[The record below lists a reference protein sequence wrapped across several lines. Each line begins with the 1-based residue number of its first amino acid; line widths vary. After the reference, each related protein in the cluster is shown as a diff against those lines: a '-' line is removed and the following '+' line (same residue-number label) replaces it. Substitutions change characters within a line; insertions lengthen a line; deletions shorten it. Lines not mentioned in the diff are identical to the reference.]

1 MHWRQ
6 FTAPTC
12 VCLIFEMSERK
23 AKISNTEL
31 QTRLLRE
38 TIEMNEK
45 KRRLEENL
53 KTADVRSKL
62 LIDSAAR
69 KDIEAYKN
77 RHGVAEVAHFA
88 MMTADNVNKQI

>member
-1 MHWRQ
+1 MR
-6 FTAPTC
+6 TVAD
-12 VCLIFEMSERK
+12 
-23 AKISNTEL
+23 TEL
-31 QTRLLRE
+31 QATLSRE
-38 TIEMNEK
+38 IIEVNEK
-45 KRRLEENL
+45 KRKLEENL
-53 KTADVRSKL
+53 RTADVRSKL

>member
-1 MHWRQ
+1 M
-6 FTAPTC
+6 F
-12 VCLIFEMSERK
+12 
-23 AKISNTEL
+23 
-31 QTRLLRE
+31 
-38 TIEMNEK
+38 EMNERMANIVDTKLQAGLVRESLELSEK
-45 KRRLEENL
+45 KRKLEENL
-53 KTADVRSKL
+53 RSADVRSKL